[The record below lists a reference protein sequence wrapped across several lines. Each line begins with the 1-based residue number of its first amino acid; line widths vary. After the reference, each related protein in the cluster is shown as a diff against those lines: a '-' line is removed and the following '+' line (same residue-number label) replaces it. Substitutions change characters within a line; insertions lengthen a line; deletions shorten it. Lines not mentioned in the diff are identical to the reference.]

1 MPAIGVKN
9 MEISRTNL
17 ERQADRLEAL
27 LRRHKVTGRVQGGVV
42 THRMIQFDLT
52 VDPGHKVRQIQS
64 LAEEMALALNV
75 QTVRVYRQGG
85 RFCVEIPLERSR
97 LLRLWPWCQE
107 LGAAPFCTAL
117 LGADAVGEPLLL
129 KLNAPDVVHVL
140 LAGATGS
147 GKTALARALLASLA
161 YYNPVS
167 QLHLILID
175 PKRRG
180 FAPLAQLPHAVHGVI
195 DSTED
200 AIDHLCNLVAEME
213 RRDRTGANQP
223 ALIVAIDELADLMQ
237 TAAKRVEPL
246 LTRLAQRG
254 RQAGIH
260 LVACTQKPS
269 ASLIGSAIKANFP
282 VRLVGA
288 VASRDE
294 ARYAAGISDSGA
306 EKLMGR
312 GDFLLIKQG
321 EPLRFQ
327 AAWLGAKELEK
338 IVQATRGGVGA
349 GLGERELSSARRL
362 IPKP

>member
-1 MPAIGVKN
+1 MA
-9 MEISRTNL
+9 ISRTQL
-17 ERQADRLEAL
+17 EQQADKLEAL
-27 LRRHKVTGRVQGGVV
+27 LRQHKVSGRIQGGVV

-52 VDPGHKVRQIQS
+52 VDVSHKVRQIQS

-75 QTVRVYRQGG
+75 QTVRIYRQGG
-85 RFCVEIPLERSR
+85 RFCVEIPLERTR
-97 LLRLWPWCQE
+97 LLRLWPWCRDV
-107 LGAAPFCTAL
+107 PNVPPCTTL
-117 LGADAVGEPLLL
+117 LGADASGSPLLL

-167 QLHLILID
+167 ALHLILID

-180 FAPLAQLPHAVHGVI
+180 FAPLAQLPHAVCGII
-195 DSTED
+195 DSTEG
-200 AIDHLCNLVAEME
+200 AIHHLHNLVAEME
-213 RRDRTGANQP
+213 RRDQTGINQP
-223 ALIVAIDELADLMQ
+223 TLIVAIDELADLMQ
-237 TAAKRVEPL
+237 TGAQKVEAL

-321 EPLRFQ
+321 ESIRFQ
-327 AAWLGAKELEK
+327 AAWLGAKELDQ
-338 IVQATRGGVGA
+338 IVQATRNGSGSRSQAEGAGIKRGIKVGA
-349 GLGERELSSARRL
+349 A
-362 IPKP
+362 